1 MYKFFF
7 HLHLHQTKTNLIMK
21 IVDLKLEANNLNTIV
36 DFYQN
41 VLGFTLNNKTD
52 NTVSFQAGNT
62 NLTFTKNQASTAQYH
77 FAFNIATNHLQ
88 QAIAWANSMN
98 LELLKSPQ
106 EEIIT
111 KFDSWH
117 SESIYFWDYNNNLLE
132 FIAREDIQIVKETI
146 FVPAEIINISEIGL
160 VTQQPLATAKAI
172 NQQTNLEFFSKATP
186 LPEFCAVGDDEGLII
201 LVAPTRTWYPTTI
214 LATNSPAEIKI
225 EVNEKIYTIQSTD
238 WK

>member
-77 FAFNIATNHLQ
+77 FAFNI
-88 QAIAWANSMN
+88 
-98 LELLKSPQ
+98 
-106 EEIIT
+106 
-111 KFDSWH
+111 
-117 SESIYFWDYNNNLLE
+117 
-132 FIAREDIQIVKETI
+132 
-146 FVPAEIINISEIGL
+146 SEIGL
-160 VTQQPLATAKAI
+160 VTQQPFATAKAI

-214 LATNSPAEIKI
+214 LATHSPAEIKI